1 MFRPITVLVLAIGL
15 LASACG
21 TPTTPEGV
29 ALDSQATTL
38 PDAGAEVPDSEPTD
52 LAQSSSAYGG
62 EPPIAN
68 EATLSYEEIAEKLE
82 TVSADGASDP
92 VLVFSD
98 DFASPCWSEFSRDDF
113 ATNYADGAYEL
124 SVMPGGFSTAFGLI
138 PSVGPLEDFY
148 FQIETRAYGPADN
161 GYGIRFR
168 EQEAGFYEFTISS
181 GGTDS
186 NGEPISSGG
195 TFSIDKFAEG
205 SLERIVPFKSVA
217 PSIVQGDGELN
228 VLGVLALGPEIFLYI
243 NGQEV
248 ASFSDPDLADGTVS
262 LRVSP
267 YFEEGSRTLFD
278 NAEIWVPAN

>member
-1 MFRPITVLVLAIGL
+1 M
-15 LASACG
+15 
-21 TPTTPEGV
+21 TTPEGV

-38 PDAGAEVPDSEPTD
+38 PDAETDVQGSEPTD
-52 LAQSSSAYGG
+52 PYQSSSTDDD

-68 EATLSYEEIAEKLE
+68 EATLASEEIADKLK
-82 TVSADGASDP
+82 TASADGASDP

-98 DFASPCWSEFSRDDF
+98 DFSSPGWSEFTRDDF
-113 ATNYADGAYEL
+113 TTNYADGAYEL
-124 SVMPGGFSTAFGLI
+124 SVLPGGFSTAFGLN

-148 FQIETRAYGPADN
+148 FQIETLAYGPADN

-168 EQEAGFYEFTISS
+168 EQEAGFYEFSISS

-195 TFSIDKFAEG
+195 TFSIDKFAAG
-205 SLERIVPFKSVA
+205 SVERIVPFKTET

-228 VLGVLALGPEIFLYI
+228 VLGVLALGPEISWYI
-243 NGQEV
+243 NGQMV
-248 ASFSDPDLADGTVS
+248 ASFSDPDLPGGTVS

-278 NAEIWVPAN
+278 NAGIWVPAN

>member
-1 MFRPITVLVLAIGL
+1 MLRPISVLVLAISL

-29 ALDSQATTL
+29 ALDPQATTL

-52 LAQSSSAYGG
+52 LAQSSSADVGK
-62 EPPIAN
+62 PPIAN
-68 EATLSYEEIAEKLE
+68 EATLSYAEIAEKLE
-82 TVSADGASDP
+82 SASADGASAP
-92 VLVFSD
+92 ALVFSD
-98 DFASPCWSEFSRDDF
+98 DFSSPGWSEFSRDDF

-124 SVMPGGFSTAFGLI
+124 SIMPGGFSTAFGI
-138 PSVGPLEDFY
+138 NPGIGPLEDFY

-168 EQEAGFYEFTISS
+168 EQEGGFYEFTISS

-195 TFSIDKFAEG
+195 TFSVDKFAEG
-205 SLERIVPFKSVA
+205 SMENKVPFKSVA

-228 VLGVLALGPEIFLYI
+228 VLGVLALGSDISIYI

-248 ASFSDPDLADGTVS
+248 ASFSDLDHAAGGIS

-278 NAEIWVPAN
+278 NAGIWVPAN